1 MNVVFILGLLCA
13 CDQCIARIRWCD
25 IDHRPI
31 DISWN
36 WLYFLFHGS
45 VFLFNFVSLQNQ
57 RKCQTFY
64 LFIHL
69 YFVFC
74 DDDDILLHNLPICII
89 LFETRV
95 FLCAASDK
103 TMSIQH
109 RMHVVWSFGLISLF
123 NFNSCR
129 HFLWFLY
136 IRRWVFFSVVRS

>member
-1 MNVVFILGLLCA
+1 MRVISVSLEFDDVTSIIDRSILA
-13 CDQCIARIRWCD
+13 EIDCI
-25 IDHRPI
+25 
-31 DISWN
+31 
-36 WLYFLFHGS
+36 FLFHGS

-109 RMHVVWSFGLISLF
+109 RMHVV
-123 NFNSCR
+123 
-129 HFLWFLY
+129 
-136 IRRWVFFSVVRS
+136 